1 MIGGFLTSATDL
13 PSQRLPISL
22 PSFEMQND
30 RFSIAQTDAASTP
43 SGYRPARF
51 LTKKEVLRRV
61 GCSYTT
67 LWEMMVR
74 GEFPRSRE
82 LGRRAVWVESEVEE
96 FINNRPVRRLKGDNP
111 VSK

>member
-1 MIGGFLTSATDL
+1 
-13 PSQRLPISL
+13 
-22 PSFEMQND
+22 MQND

-43 SGYRPARF
+43 SDYRPARF

-74 GEFPRSRE
+74 GEFPRSRA

-96 FINNRPVRRLKGDNP
+96 FINKRPVRRLKGDNP